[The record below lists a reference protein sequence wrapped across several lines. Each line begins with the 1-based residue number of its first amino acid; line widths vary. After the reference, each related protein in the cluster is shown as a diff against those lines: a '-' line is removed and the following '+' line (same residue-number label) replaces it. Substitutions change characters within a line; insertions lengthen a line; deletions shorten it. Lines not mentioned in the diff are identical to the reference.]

1 MCQYGRR
8 KNTALLFRVSSW
20 VDLWRGKAQ
29 WLLKEKFGITKQR
42 PRRFP
47 LTFHVCALWLSGSNL
62 TCTFACNKDRGRNFT
77 ESKKLHWELLLLI
90 ICVCTNAPTLC
101 VLLSQIT
108 ALWKGEKTKCSTV
121 NIKLNNGTVEPMCA
135 SSRELCAF
143 LCSCCLM
150 YQQSS
155 GQHLLIISVNAF
167 LRLLYV
173 CFNVNVNEGYI
184 EKRWK
189 VELPWWEE
197 TDSLNLKIPS
207 FKWLRLYIM
216 LE

>member
-1 MCQYGRR
+1 MAAER
-8 KNTALLFRVSSW
+8 KVRNHKATPPTLPSDISCVRTLIIW
-20 VDLWRGKAQ
+20 VEFDMYVCLQ
-29 WLLKEKFGITKQR
+29 QR
-42 PRRFP
+42 ER
-47 LTFHVCALWLSGSNL
+47 
-62 TCTFACNKDRGRNFT
+62 
-77 ESKKLHWELLLLI
+77 KKLHWELLLLI

-101 VLLSQIT
+101 VFLSQIT

-121 NIKLNNGTVEPMCA
+121 NIKLNNGTVEPMFA